1 MSGPVILYGIANC
14 DTIRKAKAWL
24 ADREI
29 EYQFH
34 DYRKQGLDPELL
46 KSWVAELGWETLVNR
61 RGTSWRQL
69 AADTREGLDSGSAIQ
84 VMLENPALIKRP
96 LLVTNKTL
104 YLGFSDAQYSGIF

>member
-24 ADREI
+24 TDREI

-69 AADTREGLDSGSAIQ
+69 AAETRETLDLESAIQ

-96 LLVTNKTL
+96 MLVKSKTL
-104 YLGFSDAQYSGIF
+104 YLGFSDGQYSSIF